1 MIGKNN
7 TTSQLDFFLLEEIS
21 DEAAEVISGGQE
33 LVLGGIQEIAIDLAE
48 VPLLPITLPIDI
60 MSGLLGALESGA
72 GLLGSVP
79 NPAGLAGGFPNPT
92 TLLPLG
98 VGLPVGGVVEEV

>member
-7 TTSQLDFFLLEEIS
+7 TASELDFLPLEEVS

-33 LVLGGIQEIAIDLAE
+33 LVLGGVQEIAIDLAE

-60 MSGLLGALESGA
+60 IGGLLDTLETAA
-72 GLLGSVP
+72 GL
-79 NPAGLAGGFPNPT
+79 PATFPMPEGFDPT
-92 TLLPLG
+92 TVLPLG
-98 VGLPVGGVVEEV
+98 IVEGIGIV